1 MAEIFLRVRCRLII
15 LFALAVFIQACA
27 ARPVLYPNAHLKTV
41 GQAKA
46 DAEIAECI
54 QLADE
59 NISSHKAEQVAK
71 GSAVGAGVGAAAG
84 AAGGAVLG
92 HAGRGAAVGAAG
104 GGAGGLMHG
113 IFRSSQPTST
123 YKNFVNHC
131 LKDRGYEPIG
141 WE

>member
-1 MAEIFLRVRCRLII
+1 MGERYQWGRLVG
-15 LFALAVFIQACA
+15 FCALAIFIGACA

-41 GQAKA
+41 GQAEA
-46 DAEIAECI
+46 DAEIAACM

-59 NISSHKAEQVAK
+59 NISSHKAEEVAK
-71 GSAVGAGVGAAAG
+71 DSAVGAGVGAAAG

-92 HAGRGAAVGAAG
+92 NAGRGAAVGAAG
-104 GGAGGLMHG
+104 GGAGGLMRG
-113 IFRSSQPTST
+113 IFRSSQPTAT